1 MCAIRSTHV
10 ARRGVSY
17 PVTNSWRSQV
27 KRWLAIE
34 GKQSGISQAEMAR
47 RAKISPASLSDL
59 LSGRHGHSVA
69 VPSINK
75 MIGLPPPVAADGT
88 TDPDDIV
95 SSVAFATEQLSEADK
110 KRVLAFARALQQSDP
125 KNDPEKPSN

>member
-1 MCAIRSTHV
+1 MCAIRSMSV
-10 ARRGVSY
+10 AKRGVSF
-17 PVTNSWRSQV
+17 PVTNAWRNQV
-27 KRWLAIE
+27 KRWLAVE

-47 RAKISPASLSDL
+47 RVKISPATLSDL
-59 LSGRHGHSVA
+59 LGGRHGHSVA

-88 TDPDDIV
+88 IDPDDVV
-95 SSVAFATEQLSEADK
+95 SSIALVTESLSAPDK
-110 KRVLAFARALQQSDP
+110 ERVLAFARALQQSDP

>member
-1 MCAIRSTHV
+1 MCALPSVHV
-10 ARRGVSY
+10 AKRGVSY
-17 PVTNSWRSQV
+17 PVTNAWRNQV

-47 RAKISPASLSDL
+47 RVKISPASLSDL

-95 SSVAFATEQLSEADK
+95 SSVALATEQLSEEDK
-110 KRVLAFARALQQSDP
+110 KRVLAFARALAQSDP
-125 KNDPEKPSN
+125 GSEGGKPSN

>member
-1 MCAIRSTHV
+1 MRSVPSTYV
-10 ARRGVSY
+10 AKRGVSY
-17 PVTNSWRSQV
+17 PVTNAWRNQV
-27 KRWLAIE
+27 KRWLAVD
-34 GKQSGISQAEMAR
+34 GKHSGISQAEMAR

-59 LSGRHGHSVA
+59 LSGKHGHSVA

-88 TDPDDIV
+88 VDPDNIV
-95 SSVAFATEQLSEADK
+95 SSVAIVTEQLSAADQE
-110 KRVLAFARALQQSDP
+110 RVLAFARALQQSDP